1 MMRSARPAQSVME
14 ATLSNVMDDLSSSCA
29 SAVKALRAA
38 AEQDL
43 ASAREELRRR
53 EDAVA
58 DREARVAKRESDL
71 EAKWEEAMSRGTL
84 TNSSCAI
91 QQVPLVPTPSRTRSS
106 PLASSFPAEEIA
118 LPMEDWGLSPLRSV
132 RDDEVG
138 EQQRR
143 NKHCAELE
151 AMGPSPTVSLTQSSV
166 TDDFLQASPP
176 PSKPRPAG
184 VPALPLAANRTPA
197 RNGSPDISPHSEAAC
212 TASPQVSDLKAMF
225 EPKKNDKANAKGPE
239 RRAGPSASIAAAAF
253 ALKTAA
259 SVADGPKE
267 PAAPTPQ
274 KVSLQE
280 LLRLD
285 EERRGNI

>member
-1 MMRSARPAQSVME
+1 ME

-58 DREARVAKRESDL
+58 EREARVAKRESDL
-71 EAKWEEAMSRGTL
+71 EAKWEEAISRGTL
-84 TNSSCAI
+84 VNGSCAT
-91 QQVPLVPTPSRTRSS
+91 QQVPLVPTPSRGARSS
-106 PLASSFPAEEIA
+106 PMASSFPAEEEIA

-132 RDDEVG
+132 REDEVS
-138 EQQRR
+138 EQRR
-143 NKHCAELE
+143 GHKHFAELE
-151 AMGPSPTVSLTQSSV
+151 IMGPSPTVSLTQSSV
-166 TDDFLQASPP
+166 TDDFLQTSPP

-184 VPALPLAANRTPA
+184 VPALPLAANSTPV
-197 RNGSPDISPHSEAAC
+197 RNASPDASPHSEAAC
-212 TASPQVSDLKAMF
+212 NASPQVSDLKAMF
-225 EPKKNDKANAKGPE
+225 EPKRSDKANARVPE
-239 RRAGPSASIAAAAF
+239 RRAGPSPSIAAAAF
-253 ALKTAA
+253 ALKAAA
-259 SVADGPKE
+259 SVAEGPKE
-267 PAAPTPQ
+267 AAAPPSQ

-285 EERRGNI
+285 EERRGIV